1 MATGAHLVATAFA
14 IALAGCGKPDVT
26 YDNVASQPVDAA
38 STAAAPKPVQLKA
51 ADGVTIFG
59 LYYSA
64 PQPKALILLFHQAGS
79 SKDEYATIAPR
90 LITAGYSAL
99 AIDQRSGGSLFG
111 RNETAAHA
119 PHKPGESEDAGY
131 PAAEADLK
139 AALDWGVQQKLPIIL
154 WGSSYS
160 AALVFD
166 VAAQNP
172 GRVKALLA
180 FSPGEY
186 MPDKH
191 FVGHAAS
198 ALTIPVF
205 VDSAANADE
214 IEAAKTIAAAVPG
227 GRATQYVPVA
237 GVHGSSTLITAK
249 NPKGADANWQAALAF
264 LKRVAP

>member
-1 MATGAHLVATAFA
+1 MTVAMRLAAASFA
-14 IALAGCGKPDVT
+14 IVLAGCGKPDVT
-26 YDNVASQPVDAA
+26 YGNSTTQSVESA
-38 STAAAPKPVQLKA
+38 STTAPVPIQLKA
-51 ADGVTIFG
+51 ADGVTVFG
-59 LYYSA
+59 LQYRA
-64 PQPKALILLFHQAGS
+64 AQPKALILLFHQAGS
-79 SKDEYATIAPR
+79 SKGEYATIAPR
-90 LITAGYSAL
+90 LVAAGYSAL
-99 AIDQRSGGSLFG
+99 AIDQRSGGDLYG
-111 RNETAAHA
+111 PNETAAHA
-119 PHKPGESEDAGY
+119 PPKPGQSQDAGY

-139 AALDWGVQQKLPIIL
+139 AALDWGVQQKLPVIL

-172 GRVKALLA
+172 GKVKALLA

-191 FVGHAAS
+191 FVGRAAS

-214 IEAAKTIAAAVPG
+214 IEAARTIADTVPG

-237 GVHGSSTLITAK
+237 GVHGSSTLIAAK

-264 LKRVAP
+264 LKRVVP